1 MAVVFF
7 DSVYII
13 AKCYNDTIL
22 LLLLLIVLQLLLSV

>member
-13 AKCYNDTIL
+13 AKCYNDAIL
-22 LLLLLIVLQLLLSV
+22 LLLLLLQLLLSV